1 MRIARRDIL
10 PTMTQVAFPAT
21 KAAHAVTG
29 LRGRS
34 LSSLAR

>member
-1 MRIARRDIL
+1 MRTARRDIL
-10 PTMTQVAFPAT
+10 PTQIQTV
-21 KAAHAVTG
+21 HAVSG

>member
-10 PTMTQVAFPAT
+10 PTMTQAAKVAST
-21 KAAHAVTG
+21 THVVVSG

-34 LSSLAR
+34 PSSLAR

>member
-1 MRIARRDIL
+1 MRIARRDIF
-10 PTMTQVAFPAT
+10 PTMTQAAKVAKT
-21 KAAHAVTG
+21 AHAVSG

>member
-10 PTMTQVAFPAT
+10 PTMHQVAPAT
-21 KAAHAVTG
+21 KTAFAVWG
-29 LRGRS
+29 SRGRS